1 MELNEENVQK
11 WGYGWRTVVN
21 QEGQRNYKEEV
32 RADVKK
38 IQSGKAVCPHD
49 KPVKVW
55 EMSGREDTVLESEDA

>member
-1 MELNEENVQK
+1 MKKMCKNGVMDGGQLVK
-11 WGYGWRTVVN
+11 
-21 QEGQRNYKEEV
+21 QEGQRNYKEV

-49 KPVKVW
+49 KPAKAW

>member
-1 MELNEENVQK
+1 MKKMCKNGVMDGGQLVS
-11 WGYGWRTVVN
+11 
-21 QEGQRNYKEEV
+21 QEGQRNYKEEM

-49 KPVKVW
+49 KPVKAW

>member
-1 MELNEENVQK
+1 MKKMCKNGVMNRGQLVK
-11 WGYGWRTVVN
+11 
-21 QEGQRNYKEEV
+21 QEGQRNYKEV

-49 KPVKVW
+49 KPVKAW

>member
-1 MELNEENVQK
+1 MKKMCKNGVMDGGQL
-11 WGYGWRTVVN
+11 VN

>member
-1 MELNEENVQK
+1 MKKMCKNGVMDGGQLVS
-11 WGYGWRTVVN
+11 